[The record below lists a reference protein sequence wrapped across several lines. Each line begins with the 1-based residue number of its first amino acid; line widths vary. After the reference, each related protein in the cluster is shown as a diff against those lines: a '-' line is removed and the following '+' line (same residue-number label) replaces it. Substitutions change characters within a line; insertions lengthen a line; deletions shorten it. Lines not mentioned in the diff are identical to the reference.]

1 MKKLKESKR
10 RMMVNNLLANLDVI
24 LDVST
29 RVMLVAVVAFGV
41 PFFGIHFFKWGIQ

>member
-1 MKKLKESKR
+1 MKKIKESKR

-29 RVMLVAVVAFGV
+29 RVMLVAVVTFGV
-41 PFFGIHFFKWGIQ
+41 PFFGIHFFKWGTQ